1 MAPLLPSLVAP
12 ARDILSS
19 AIDAR
24 NEPAAGTLDAPMPN
38 YSSISQLGPLAARSI
53 LLARDGEGVT
63 EYKNNPHEGATNFR
77 DINNTGVFVV
87 FGLIGVS
94 FVLAGIWFFFWAK
107 NGGFYFKEND
117 WDDYKSTVLRRK
129 GPNGTILSGATPST
143 QLGGGSAYKD
153 YDGANTEYTG
163 GLTQVSGSTDDTQS
177 TLTGITG
184 GVSDIMGRARRKAKR
199 ERKEREREKKKD
211 RRSREKAALRGED
224 GVLVDEEAEAEAQS
238 HLRAYR
244 GEKPARV
251 GGINKESEGSQWDGS
266 TNPSH
271 SAFSAESD
279 LLSNRQETP
288 TRSDKKKKKRED
300 RHRHRDR
307 DQEKEAYYRDDQTT
321 YTDAETT
328 TTATAPTEDRSRSK
342 SKARDRDREAS
353 SAAAGGANASSS
365 KKAGGIRKVYSTA
378 QRNTDRE
385 EERMRAE
392 ARRLAADKGRSAGRR
407 DFSYQRAESYH
418 RHNRS
423 DGGGHAATIVEE
435 EGDIGMLGG
444 GRYLPAPGGESE
456 VDGGGYE
463 NNNNNADYDNGNKN
477 TQDDDLG
484 TKSYRCYIPGLSSS
498 AGGSSVVGTEVS
510 SSSYQEE
517 KRKKRAAGR
526 HRRGDD

>member
-1 MAPLLPSLVAP
+1 MAPLLPSLVAH

-19 AIDAR
+19 AIDSR
-24 NEPAAGTLDAPMPN
+24 NEPVASTLDVPTPN
-38 YSSISQLGPLAARSI
+38 HSIISRLGPLAARSI
-53 LLARDGEGVT
+53 LLARDGEGET
-63 EYKNNPHEGATNFR
+63 GYKNNPHEGATNFR

-87 FGLIGVS
+87 FGLIGVT
-94 FVLAGIWFFFWAK
+94 FVVGGIWFFFWAK

-153 YDGANTEYTG
+153 YDANTEYTG
-163 GLTQVSGSTDDTQS
+163 GLTQVSGGTDDTQS

-211 RRSREKAALRGED
+211 RRSREKAAHRGED

-271 SAFSAESD
+271 SAFSADSD

-288 TRSDKKKKKRED
+288 TRSDKKKRRRED
-300 RHRHRDR
+300 RHRDR

-328 TTATAPTEDRSRSK
+328 TTATAPTRDRSRSK
-342 SKARDRDREAS
+342 SKARDREAS
-353 SAAAGGANASSS
+353 SAAAGSS

-392 ARRLAADKGRSAGRR
+392 ARHLATDKSRSAGRR

-423 DGGGHAATIVEE
+423 DGAGRAATIVEE

-456 VDGGGYE
+456 VGGGGYE
-463 NNNNNADYDNGNKN
+463 NNNSADYDNGNKKA
-477 TQDDDLG
+477 QDDDLG
-484 TKSYRCYIPGLSSS
+484 TKTYHCYIPGLSSS

-526 HRRGDD
+526 NRRGDD

>member
-1 MAPLLPSLVAP
+1 MAPLLPSLVVH
-12 ARDILSS
+12 ARDVLSS

-24 NEPAAGTLDAPMPN
+24 KEPAASTLNVPTPSD
-38 YSSISQLGPLAARSI
+38 SIISQLGPLAARSI
-53 LLARDGEGVT
+53 LLARDGEGGT

-94 FVLAGIWFFFWAK
+94 FVVAGIWFFFWAK

-153 YDGANTEYTG
+153 YDANTEYTG

-211 RRSREKAALRGED
+211 RRSREKAAHRGED
-224 GVLVDEEAEAEAQS
+224 GVLVDEEAEAQAQS

-271 SAFSAESD
+271 STFSAESD

-288 TRSDKKKKKRED
+288 TRSDKKKKRRED
-300 RHRHRDR
+300 RHRHRD
-307 DQEKEAYYRDDQTT
+307 DQTT
-321 YTDAETT
+321 YTDTETT
-328 TTATAPTEDRSRSK
+328 TTANTPTRDRSRSK

-392 ARRLAADKGRSAGRR
+392 ARRLAADKGRSSGRR

-418 RHNRS
+418 RHSRS
-423 DGGGHAATIVEE
+423 DGGGRAATIVEE

-463 NNNNNADYDNGNKN
+463 NNNNNADYDNGNKS

-484 TKSYRCYIPGLSSS
+484 TKTYHCYIPGLSSS
-498 AGGSSVVGTEVS
+498 AAGSSVVGTEVS